1 VKRVLIFG
9 AGSIG
14 NHMANAC
21 TKQGLDVFV
30 TDINK
35 KALHMMKKEIFPKRY
50 GAWNKLNKTN

>member
-1 VKRVLIFG
+1 MQKVLIFG

-21 TKQGLDVFV
+21 IKQGLDVFV

-35 KALHMMKKEIFPKRY
+35 KALHMMKKEIFLKDTVS
-50 GAWNKLNKTN
+50 GITQ